1 MLRSARD
8 AEKDTEVP
16 GAPSRSRSVTVGAD
30 LYGRRASGRREQKEG
45 REGREES
52 AWSRR
57 WLPLLRVPPRRTI
70 PRNLEQIFYHSFV
83 TSFSC
88 HALEKKSVESSF
100 VLESRREEGKEEG
113 RKVGGEGSRDEE
125 GSGAKEEA
133 GRCRDRVLRGRGV

>member
-1 MLRSARD
+1 MV
-8 AEKDTEVP
+8 K
-16 GAPSRSRSVTVGAD
+16 GSRKRAGKGGKSQLGVVAGFLFSVG
-30 LYGRRASGRREQKEG
+30 
-45 REGREES
+45 
-52 AWSRR
+52 
-57 WLPLLRVPPRRTI
+57 PPRRTI

-83 TSFSC
+83 TSFGC
-88 HALEKKSVESSF
+88 HALERKSVESSF